1 MRDGCEMTDTLDLAQ
16 WKFWFLWESLAR
28 LYGRH
33 GWTTDTVCRVLLE
46 RHDNRLGSGAALPR
60 DLDSCLLTAGQQTL
74 FSMAD
79 QVRSWP
85 ATAFGI
91 PHDSLIQTTPVFF
104 LATGKNLV
112 PVRQFPTKT
121 QKALRSLGCC

>member
-1 MRDGCEMTDTLDLAQ
+1 MSRPLAKTLSPHL
-16 WKFWFLWESLAR
+16 R
-28 LYGRH
+28 LQ
-33 GWTTDTVCRVLLE
+33 VLLKGQLIVLE
-46 RHDNRLGSGAALPR
+46 VRLGSGAAFLR
-60 DLDSCLLTAGQQTL
+60 DLDSCLLAAGQQTL

-104 LATGKNLV
+104 RP
-112 PVRQFPTKT
+112 PVRNSCRFVSFRQRPK
-121 QKALRSLGCC
+121 KP